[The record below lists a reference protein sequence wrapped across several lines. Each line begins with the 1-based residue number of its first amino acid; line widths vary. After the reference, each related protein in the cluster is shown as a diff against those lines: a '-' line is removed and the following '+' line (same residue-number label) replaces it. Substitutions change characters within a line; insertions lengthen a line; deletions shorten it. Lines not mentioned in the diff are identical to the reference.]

1 MKKRV
6 IGSVLAA
13 AVSLS
18 AVFGTCAVSAT
29 ESKDLTTVNLAYNPN
44 TGSILS
50 FIAIDEGF
58 AEEEGLELNL
68 QTFDNSTDALTAV
81 SAGKSDVGINFG
93 TAAPLSF
100 ISNGGDLTIF
110 GGYVMG
116 GMPVYA
122 NADFE
127 YKDLSSFVGKTVA
140 VPRMYT
146 PDLIW
151 RQAMIEAGYDLEK
164 DVKIVE
170 FKKPSEVLA
179 AVQAKKVDVGVG
191 TNSTYMKAVESGLKI
206 LTWTNELEPDA
217 VCCRQVANTKWFK
230 ENPEIAEKYTR
241 TLIKAEKFLNEKPE
255 ESVKIFQKYME
266 MEEKDAKTLLL
277 DTYQNFESDPNSDGV
292 LAMWDTMC
300 KIDYVENKDT
310 DVKSHIDIATYKAA
324 MDSIIAE
331 NPDDKFYSGLTE
343 RYENWNKEM
352 LKQ

>member
-1 MKKRV
+1 M
-6 IGSVLAA
+6 
-13 AVSLS
+13 
-18 AVFGTCAVSAT
+18 
-29 ESKDLTTVNLAYNPN
+29 
-44 TGSILS
+44 
-50 FIAIDEGF
+50 
-58 AEEEGLELNL
+58 
-68 QTFDNSTDALTAV
+68 
-81 SAGKSDVGINFG
+81 
-93 TAAPLSF
+93 
-100 ISNGGDLTIF
+100 
-110 GGYVMG
+110 
-116 GMPVYA
+116 
-122 NADFE
+122 
-127 YKDLSSFVGKTVA
+127 
-140 VPRMYT
+140 
-146 PDLIW
+146 
-151 RQAMIEAGYDLEK
+151 
-164 DVKIVE
+164 
-170 FKKPSEVLA
+170 
-179 AVQAKKVDVGVG
+179 
-191 TNSTYMKAVESGLKI
+191 
-206 LTWTNELEPDA
+206 
-217 VCCRQVANTKWFK
+217 ANTKWFK